1 MTFKKY
7 LDAEDFKE
15 KIKNVKYISDVEK
28 LIDSESG
35 NIATEIDEI
44 VGGSTRYDG
53 TEMVAFSNQYI
64 VNHFDEAVNVLK
76 NIYQRN
82 VGCRT

>member
-1 MTFKKY
+1 MTLKKY
-7 LDAEDFKE
+7 LDAADSKK
-15 KIKNVKYISDVEK
+15 KIKNVKHVSDIEK
-28 LIDSESG
+28 LIDSESD

-44 VGGSTRYDG
+44 IGGATRYDG

-76 NIYQRN
+76 SIYQRN
-82 VGCRT
+82 GGCSR